1 MAVGKTVGSEGLKT
15 YSGDNIK
22 THYDLCEKVKQE
34 YSLYQMEKIPVNFIT
49 KKEEERTK
57 PVTY

>member
-1 MAVGKTVGSEGLKT
+1 MAVGKTLGSEGLKT

-22 THYDLCEKVKQE
+22 THYDLCEKV
-34 YSLYQMEKIPVNFIT
+34 EKIPVNFIT

>member
-1 MAVGKTVGSEGLKT
+1 MAVGKTLGSEGLKT

-22 THYDLCEKVKQE
+22 THHDLCDKVKQE
-34 YSLYQMEKIPVNFIT
+34 YSLYQMEKIPVNFII

-57 PVTY
+57 LLTY